1 MALYEIS
8 NYLNTFMNIDSQAVE
23 PSGEASA
30 EYSIQKKQFLL
41 AQIEKILGQL
51 TQSSSTTL
59 NTIAASLVEPNRHL
73 ISSQTPGVN
82 STLTSDRKP
91 NDKLDLA
98 KSAAAF
104 RSELILCSTCYGDL
118 FIV

>member
-8 NYLNTFMNIDSQAVE
+8 NYLNTFLNIESQSE
-23 PSGEASA
+23 TTGEASA
-30 EYSIQKKQFLL
+30 EYSVQKKQFLL

-51 TQSSSTTL
+51 TQSSSATL
-59 NTIAASLVEPNRHL
+59 NTIAASLVESNRHL
-73 ISSQTPGVN
+73 ISSQTPGLN
-82 STLTSDRKP
+82 PTHTHDRTS